1 MIYGQ
6 NPKYRSNGPSCSQI
20 PKFYNMGEVH
30 RLVER
35 RTSQA
40 YGEGKGVPVTG
51 YADGEEIVETYM
63 KV

>member
-1 MIYGQ
+1 
-6 NPKYRSNGPSCSQI
+6 
-20 PKFYNMGEVH
+20 MGEVH